1 MPPCSLTGWE
11 NCATRGVMAD
21 NPQSVVVE
29 NLTKRFGTFV
39 AVDHISFA
47 TGRGE
52 IFGFLGPNGAGKSTT
67 IRILCGLLQP
77 TSGRAQVAGIDVSRQ
92 PEAVR
97 QQIGYMSQK
106 FSLYNDLKVIE
117 NLRFFAGM
125 YSVPNNVLPERLTW
139 ALHMAGLEG
148 RDQSPTRDL
157 AVGWKQRLALGC
169 AVLHRPPII
178 FLDEPTSGVDPVSR
192 RQFWELIQ
200 QMAAEGVTVFV
211 TTHYM
216 DEAEYCNRLV
226 LIDRGRI
233 VALGTPTELKTQ
245 HMKGELLFVACDPLG
260 PALEALQTAPGVL
273 DAAVFGSNLHAVVA
287 DARAS
292 IPGIRDSLE
301 SRQIHVHQIEPIQPS
316 LEDVFVS
323 LTAGRD
329 KKAGGAA

>member
-1 MPPCSLTGWE
+1 MNESPP
-11 NCATRGVMAD
+11 
-21 NPQSVVVE
+21 SVVVE
-29 NLTKRFGTFV
+29 KLTKRFGSFV
-39 AVDHISFA
+39 AVDSISFQA
-47 TGRGE
+47 HRGE

-67 IRILCGLLQP
+67 IRILCGLLRP
-77 TSGRAQVAGIDVSRQ
+77 TSGLARVAGIDVAKE

-106 FSLYNDLKVIE
+106 FSLYNDLKVVE
-117 NLRFFAGM
+117 NLQFFGGL
-125 YSVPNNVLPERLTW
+125 YTVPTKIFPERLAW

-148 RDQSPTRDL
+148 REQTPTRDL

-200 QMAAEGVTVFV
+200 HMVGEGVTVFV

-233 VALGTPTELKTQ
+233 AAMGTPTELKTQ
-245 HMKGELLFVACDPLG
+245 HMKGQLVLVECEPLG
-260 PALEALQTAPGVL
+260 PGLEALETAPGVL
-273 DAAVFGSNLHAVVA
+273 DAAVFGSSLHAVVT
-287 DARAS
+287 DAQAS
-292 IPGIRDSLE
+292 MPGIRRTLE
-301 SRQIHVHQIEPIQPS
+301 ARQIRVSRLEQIPPS

-323 LTAGRD
+323 LTAGRELEPERVV
-329 KKAGGAA
+329 

>member
-1 MPPCSLTGWE
+1 MSSNRP
-11 NCATRGVMAD
+11 
-21 NPQSVVVE
+21 SVVVE

-39 AVDHISFA
+39 AVDNISFEA
-47 TGRGE
+47 HRGE

-67 IRILCGLLQP
+67 IRILCGLLRP
-77 TSGRAQVAGIDVSRQ
+77 TKGRALVAGINVAVE

-106 FSLYNDLKVIE
+106 FSLYNDLKVAE
-117 NLRFFAGM
+117 NLRFFAGL
-125 YSVPNNVLPERLTW
+125 YSVPAKDMPERMAW
-139 ALHMAGLEG
+139 ALRMAGLEG
-148 RDQSPTRDL
+148 RDQSPTRAL

-169 AVLHRPPII
+169 AVLHRPPIV

-200 QMAAEGVTVFV
+200 HMVGEGITVFV

-233 VALGTPTELKTQ
+233 VAMGTPTELKSQ
-245 HMKGELLFVACDPLG
+245 YMKGQLLLVECEPLG
-260 PALEALQTAPGVL
+260 PGLEALRATPGVL

-287 DARAS
+287 DAQTALPRINQVLEAQCVRVGRLEQ
-292 IPGIRDSLE
+292 IP
-301 SRQIHVHQIEPIQPS
+301 PS

-323 LTAGRD
+323 LTAARESKPGRT
-329 KKAGGAA
+329 A

>member
-1 MPPCSLTGWE
+1 M
-11 NCATRGVMAD
+11 ND
-21 NPQSVVVE
+21 NAISVVVE
-29 NLTKRFGTFV
+29 NLTKRFGAFA
-39 AVDHISFA
+39 AVDNITFQAH
-47 TGRGE
+47 RGE

-67 IRILCGLLQP
+67 IRILCGLLRP
-77 TSGRAQVAGIDVSRQ
+77 TSGRALVAGIDVARE

-125 YSVPNNVLPERLTW
+125 YNVPANLLPERLSW

-148 RDQSPTRDL
+148 REQTPTQAL

-169 AVLHRPPII
+169 AVLHRPPIV

-200 QMAAEGVTVFV
+200 QMVGEGTTVFV

-233 VALGTPTELKTQ
+233 VAMGTPTELKTQ
-245 HMKGELLFVACDPLG
+245 SMKGELVLVECEPLG
-260 PALEALQTAPGVL
+260 PGLEALSHAPGVL

-287 DARAS
+287 NAQAS
-292 IPGIRDSLE
+292 IPAIREALT
-301 SRQIHVHQIEPIQPS
+301 SRQVRISRLEQIQPS
-316 LEDVFVS
+316 LEDVFVA
-323 LTAGRD
+323 LTTSRDSKPGR
-329 KKAGGAA
+329 AA

>member
-1 MPPCSLTGWE
+1 MSSNQP
-11 NCATRGVMAD
+11 
-21 NPQSVVVE
+21 SVVVE

-39 AVDHISFA
+39 AVDNISFEA
-47 TGRGE
+47 HRGE

-67 IRILCGLLQP
+67 IRILCGLLRP
-77 TSGRAQVAGIDVSRQ
+77 TKGRALVAGINVAVE

-106 FSLYNDLKVIE
+106 FSLYNDLKVAE
-117 NLRFFAGM
+117 NLRFFAGL
-125 YSVPNNVLPERLTW
+125 YSVPAKDMPERMAW
-139 ALHMAGLEG
+139 ALRMAGLEG
-148 RDQSPTRDL
+148 RDQSPTRAL

-169 AVLHRPPII
+169 AVLHRPPIV

-200 QMAAEGVTVFV
+200 HMVGEGITVFV

-233 VALGTPTELKTQ
+233 VAMGTPTELKSQ
-245 HMKGELLFVACDPLG
+245 YMKGQLLLVECEPLG
-260 PALEALQTAPGVL
+260 PGLEALRATPGVL
-273 DAAVFGSNLHAVVA
+273 DAAVFASNLHAVVA
-287 DARAS
+287 DAQAALPRIKQVLEAQCVRVGRLEQ
-292 IPGIRDSLE
+292 IP
-301 SRQIHVHQIEPIQPS
+301 PS

-323 LTAGRD
+323 LTAARESKPGRT
-329 KKAGGAA
+329 A